1 MAKVLQGL
9 VKAKILNSQRGLGG
23 GITLNIEPEKLTL
36 LEVINAVDPVKRIKT
51 CPMDLA
57 SHGVN
62 LCPLHRR
69 LDNALASVE
78 KAFGS
83 TTLAEIL
90 SETGGSIPL
99 CDFSPKRFSLAQIS
113 PPTPE
118 KKKGRQNLP
127 KSGKS

>member
-1 MAKVLQGL
+1 
-9 VKAKILNSQRGLGG
+9 
-23 GITLNIEPEKLTL
+23 
-36 LEVINAVDPVKRIKT
+36 
-51 CPMDLA
+51 MDLA

-99 CDFSPKRFSLAQIS
+99 CDLSSKRFSLGQIS

-118 KKKGRQNLP
+118 KKKGRQNFP

>member
-1 MAKVLQGL
+1 VLQGL

-23 GITLNIEPEKLTL
+23 GITLNIEPDKLTL

-99 CDFSPKRFSLAQIS
+99 CDFSPKRFPLAQIS
-113 PPTPE
+113 ASTPE
-118 KKKGRQNLP
+118 KKKTRQNFP